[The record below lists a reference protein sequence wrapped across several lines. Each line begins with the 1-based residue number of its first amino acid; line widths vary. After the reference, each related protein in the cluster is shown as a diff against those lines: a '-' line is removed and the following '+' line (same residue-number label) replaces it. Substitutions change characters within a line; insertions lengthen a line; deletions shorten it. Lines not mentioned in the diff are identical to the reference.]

1 MKPNLPYT
9 KAVIFLIVMLFG
21 LLAIIFSQ
29 ADIMI
34 RVIAATVGFTVCIVL
49 GIVYYVFQRGSRHG
63 K

>member
-1 MKPNLPYT
+1 MKPNLSYV
-9 KAVIFLIVMLFG
+9 KAIIFLIVMLFG
-21 LLAIIFSQ
+21 LVAIIFSQ

-34 RVIAATVGFTVCIVL
+34 RIIAATAGFTACIVL